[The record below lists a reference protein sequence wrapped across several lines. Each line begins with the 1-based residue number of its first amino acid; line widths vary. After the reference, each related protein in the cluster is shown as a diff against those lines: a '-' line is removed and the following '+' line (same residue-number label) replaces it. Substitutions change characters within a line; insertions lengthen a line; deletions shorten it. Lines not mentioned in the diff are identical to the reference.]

1 MDRQTFFAWR
11 REPFRQAAVGAARFI
26 FPDIVGPI
34 EPPGAYNDELPPAL
48 RSLRQDELEAPAER
62 PLELRVMDIS
72 WLAASHDAGPI
83 AESHVRISCLTDDSG
98 HQIRPIERW
107 HTRAQSARGRLNAR
121 RRFSALH
128 YPEIQPLTTTT

>member
-48 RSLRQDELEAPAER
+48 RSRARTNSKHQP
-62 PLELRVMDIS
+62 S
-72 WLAASHDAGPI
+72 GPSNC
-83 AESHVRISCLTDDSG
+83 A
-98 HQIRPIERW
+98 
-107 HTRAQSARGRLNAR
+107 
-121 RRFSALH
+121 
-128 YPEIQPLTTTT
+128 